1 MVARTTFDVQA
12 DKVAVICREIGVK
25 RLELIGRAVEGIDFD
40 PKVHG
45 IDFLVE
51 FLPGSE
57 RPWMREY
64 SELLERLTELYG
76 RCIGDVSLTTER
88 VLQDPEYPGN
98 PEYAEWINATRTPV
112 YDAAL

>member
-1 MVARTTFDVQA
+1 MVTRTSFDVHA
-12 DKVAVICREIGVK
+12 DEVAAICREVGVK
-25 RLELIGRAVEGIDFD
+25 RLELVGRAAEGIDFD
-40 PKVHG
+40 PEVNG

-64 SELLERLTELYG
+64 SELLERLAELYG
-76 RCIGDVSLTTER
+76 RCVGDVSLITER
-88 VLQDPEYPGN
+88 VLQDPEYSGN

-112 YDAAL
+112 YDAAP

>member
-1 MVARTTFDVQA
+1 MVTRTTFDVRA
-12 DKVAVICREIGVK
+12 DEVAVICRDVGVK
-25 RLELIGRAVEGIDFD
+25 RLELVGRAAEGIDFD
-40 PKVHG
+40 PEING

-64 SELLERLTELYG
+64 SELLERLAELYG
-76 RCIGDVSLTTER
+76 RCVGDVSLITEAAI
-88 VLQDPEYPGN
+88 QDPKHPGY

-112 YDAAL
+112 YDAAR